1 MGLDSRVAFD
11 TAERLWSIVGHM
23 TQHGLMTA
31 AEVAAR
37 FGVTARTIN
46 RWVHAGTLSPDQ
58 KLPTPTGAYLFRRED
73 IEALAEKRGAA

>member
-1 MGLDSRVAFD
+1 
-11 TAERLWSIVGHM
+11 
-23 TQHGLMTA
+23 MTA

-73 IEALAEKRGAA
+73 IEALAATKRGAA

>member
-1 MGLDSRVAFD
+1 M
-11 TAERLWSIVGHM
+11 VGHM

-31 AEVAAR
+31 AEVAHM
-37 FGVTARTIN
+37 FGVTARTVN
-46 RWVHAGTLSPDQ
+46 RWVHAGVIAPDQ

>member
-1 MGLDSRVAFD
+1 M
-11 TAERLWSIVGHM
+11 VGHM

-37 FGVTARTIN
+37 FGVTARTVN
-46 RWVHAGTLSPDQ
+46 RWIHSGTLIPDQ

-73 IEALAEKRGAA
+73 IEALAEKRGAAA